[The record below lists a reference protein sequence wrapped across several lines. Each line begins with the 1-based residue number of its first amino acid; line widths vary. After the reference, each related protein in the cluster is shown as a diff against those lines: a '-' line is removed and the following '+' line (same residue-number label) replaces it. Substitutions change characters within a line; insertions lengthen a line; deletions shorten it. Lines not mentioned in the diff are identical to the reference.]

1 MQASNAQLF
10 INLFQEGKYK
20 MRKKSNQ
27 QLTKIKA
34 VFFDFG
40 GTLMDAES
48 DIITHINM
56 MKDVIRK
63 YNISASPEEMA
74 DKYNSF
80 IFTKKMTLLDSDSKE
95 NSFSP
100 LRESTNNAIRKI
112 LSIYNIESNNE
123 DINWFSKIFLK
134 NHKQYCKLF
143 PESLDVIQKIRNI
156 DSIHTGIISDVDT
169 DFLKFQFDAFGISHL
184 FDSITTSE
192 EAQSY
197 KPDERIFNVA
207 LQKADCQGLESV
219 MIGDSYEKDIIG
231 GKNMGMTTIWLN
243 RYYGKNA
250 NGDKADFIINQLKDV
265 SPLIDKII

>member
-1 MQASNAQLF
+1 MKNKNGHQ
-10 INLFQEGKYK
+10 K
-20 MRKKSNQ
+20 R
-27 QLTKIKA
+27 KIKA

-56 MKDVIRK
+56 MKDVVKK
-63 YNISASPEEMA
+63 YNISALPEEMA

-100 LRESTNNAIRKI
+100 LRESTNNAMRKI
-112 LSIYNIESNNE
+112 LSIYNIKSNNE
-123 DINWFSKIFLK
+123 DINWFSKIFFK

-169 DFLKFQFDAFGISHL
+169 DFLKFQFDAFKISHL
-184 FDSITTSE
+184 FDSVTTSE
-192 EAQSY
+192 EVQAY
-197 KPDERIFNVA
+197 KPDKKIFDVA
-207 LQKADCQGLESV
+207 LQKADCRGTESV
-219 MIGDSYEKDIIG
+219 MVGDSYEKDIIG

-250 NGDKADFIINQLKDV
+250 NGDKADFTINQLKDI
-265 SPLIDKII
+265 SPFIDEIT

>member
-1 MQASNAQLF
+1 MKNKNGHQ
-10 INLFQEGKYK
+10 K
-20 MRKKSNQ
+20 R
-27 QLTKIKA
+27 KIKA

-56 MKDVIRK
+56 MKDVVKK
-63 YNISASPEEMA
+63 YNISALPEEMA

-100 LRESTNNAIRKI
+100 LRESTNNAMRKI
-112 LSIYNIESNNE
+112 LSIYNIKSNNE
-123 DINWFSKIFLK
+123 NINWFSKIFFK

-156 DSIHTGIISDVDT
+156 DSIHIGIISDVDT
-169 DFLKFQFDAFGISHL
+169 DFLKFQFDAFKISHL
-184 FDSITTSE
+184 FDSVTTSE
-192 EAQSY
+192 EVQAY
-197 KPDERIFNVA
+197 KPDKKIFDVA
-207 LQKADCQGLESV
+207 LQKADCRGTESV
-219 MIGDSYEKDIIG
+219 MVGDSYEKDIIG

-250 NGDKADFIINQLKDV
+250 NGDKADFTINQLKDI
-265 SPLIDKII
+265 SPFIDEIT

>member
-1 MQASNAQLF
+1 MKNKNGHQ
-10 INLFQEGKYK
+10 K
-20 MRKKSNQ
+20 R
-27 QLTKIKA
+27 KIKA

-56 MKDVIRK
+56 MKDVVKK
-63 YNISASPEEMA
+63 YNISALPEEMA

-100 LRESTNNAIRKI
+100 LRESTNNAMRKI
-112 LSIYNIESNNE
+112 LSIYNIKSNNE
-123 DINWFSKIFLK
+123 DINWFSKIFFK

-156 DSIHTGIISDVDT
+156 DSIHIGIISDVDT
-169 DFLKFQFDAFGISHL
+169 DFLKFQFDAFKISHL
-184 FDSITTSE
+184 FDSVTTSE
-192 EAQSY
+192 EVQAY
-197 KPDERIFNVA
+197 KPDKKIFDVA
-207 LQKADCQGLESV
+207 LQKADCRGTESV
-219 MIGDSYEKDIIG
+219 MVGDSYEKDIIG

-250 NGDKADFIINQLKDV
+250 NGDKADFTINQLKDI
-265 SPLIDKII
+265 SPFIDEIT